1 MNHWYERPP
10 RLMRDWILL
19 IVMAGL
25 ALAAVLYLPALANG
39 AGKVL
44 SLFSPFLLAIALA
57 YVLDIPTRWFAQK
70 IFRGRRI
77 PAIALSYLVFFGV
90 LAALI
95 GLVVPQ
101 LVESVGTFAAAL
113 PGYLDNA
120 ELLLERAQ
128 EEYGIDTSAILVWLD
143 NSGKNIESLL
153 SEMAPSLAG
162 AAMGAA
168 GQLMDFFV
176 ALAASIYLLAGKQ
189 NLLTGARAALRAA
202 LPPRT
207 AGSVLSVF
215 TLANRTFCGY
225 IGGQLLDAVL
235 VGIETFVL
243 MLLLRIPFAP
253 LIAVIV
259 GVTNI
264 IPVLGPYLG
273 AVPGAV
279 LLLLSGNPIKM
290 AEFLIIILVV
300 QQVDGNF
307 IAPRIL
313 GDATGLSGL
322 WVLVAIVV
330 GGGLMG
336 IPGMVIGVPLLGV
349 IAALAKSFVGAGLS
363 ARGIDADGNRQLSGK
378 KSEKSL

>member
-120 ELLLERAQ
+120 ELLLEQAQ

-349 IAALAKSFVGAGLS
+349 VAALVKSFVGAGLS